1 MSLWNGVRKEF
12 FQRLWNDYENKVP
25 DAALVEDSLREQGEV
40 WIEDHVAFRA
50 LPGEHTGAHVLQEIF
65 SILGYSRRD
74 SYHFDEKCL
83 NAFWMEPPVE
93 ARNGTSE
100 TIPKIFISELEIA
113 KFSPSF
119 QKIVNCYVADVVQSP
134 LAQLKSLS
142 EKVKADDKQAAHEMG
157 ALLSSYFLKG
167 ASWKRP
173 SYSDYETLLRESE
186 YGAWTLLFGSAVNHF
201 TVSVHLMKSYTN
213 LEQFNE
219 FLMKK
224 LGVSLNKAGGG
235 FIKGT
240 PTLRLEQSA
249 SLANEIHFLFQEGV
263 RKIPYAY
270 VEFAFRHPLEGCKA
284 DRQWDSYYQGFVS
297 NNADKIFE
305 STNVRKT

>member
-12 FQRLWNDYENKVP
+12 FQRLWDDYQSKVQ
-25 DAALVEDSLREQGEV
+25 DAAKVEDSLREQGEV

-50 LPGEHTGAHVLQEIF
+50 LPGAHTGAHVLQEIF

-74 SYHFDEKCL
+74 SYHFEEKCL

-93 ARNGTSE
+93 ARGGTSG
-100 TIPKIFISELEIA
+100 TSPKIFISELEVA

-119 QKIVNCYVADVVQSP
+119 QKLVNCYVADVVQSP
-134 LAQLKSLS
+134 LAQLKTLA
-142 EKVKADDKQAAHEMG
+142 EKVKTGDKKAALEVG
-157 ALLSSYFLKG
+157 TLLTSYFFG
-167 ASWKRP
+167 GVSWKRP
-173 SYSDYETLLRESE
+173 SYSDYEALLRESE

-201 TVSVHLMKSYTN
+201 TVSVHLMKSYKS

-219 FLMKK
+219 FLIKK
-224 LGVSLNKAGGG
+224 LGVSLNQAGGG
-235 FIKGT
+235 YIKGS
-240 PTLRLEQSA
+240 LALCLEQSA
-249 SLANEIHFLFQEGV
+249 SLANEVDFLFQEGI

-270 VEFAFRHPLEGCKA
+270 VEFAFRHPHEGCKA
-284 DRQWDSYYQGFVS
+284 DHRWESYYQGFVT

-305 STNVRKT
+305 STNVRKA